1 MLYRL
6 KSSFVLGSE
15 QPKNVEA
22 PKKKSVSR
30 KVNPITGEV
39 EGEAELGLSKLTL
52 TERFEKSCKV
62 PPGGHTTRLW

>member
-1 MLYRL
+1 MLHRL

-39 EGEAELGLSKLTL
+39 EGEASKGE
-52 TERFEKSCKV
+52 ERKRRREGI
-62 PPGGHTTRLW
+62 PANRERLFQVI

>member
-1 MLYRL
+1 M
-6 KSSFVLGSE
+6 
-15 QPKNVEA
+15 EA